1 MPVPTGLI
9 IAGLPVKRDG
19 GVIATPPGNV
29 FATTRFDEANEIFG
43 RGPDALTTPKSGT
56 NITPIYPTGV
66 YLNVGDVIA
75 KVSVDLAGSGN
86 TVMRTMD
93 KGNIIPATKQ
103 LDSGTTRQVATAIRN
118 NQWNQYSGVF
128 STPPL
133 TGTSLYGVDF
143 STIAS
148 GGITSTAGNK
158 FRFMTGSKNPSGVTY
173 KGPTVW

>member
-1 MPVPTGLI
+1 
-9 IAGLPVKRDG
+9 
-19 GVIATPPGNV
+19 
-29 FATTRFDEANEIFG
+29 
-43 RGPDALTTPKSGT
+43 
-56 NITPIYPTGV
+56 
-66 YLNVGDVIA
+66 
-75 KVSVDLAGSGN
+75 
-86 TVMRTMD
+86 MD